1 MLALFGTPALAGD
14 SISHDSSRTT
24 LSIFNDLGSEAGMD
38 IASAAHFQS
47 GDSVGIHSV
56 SSGND
61 AWIIQN
67 AVTSSLRS
75 RGCVLFNGDTVSVTQ
90 HYYRLEIFSSE
101 MNVRYGDVFRDG
113 MFGTQKAPRN
123 VSVSVQYKCSDSRT
137 EQIIADGIVRKS
149 AVDTVLVDE
158 IPSLENPGVKSTHGD
173 FPSGQ
178 FLDKIVEPFIIIG
191 SAGVIVYL
199 FFHVRS

>member
-1 MLALFGTPALAGD
+1 MMALFGTTALAGD
-14 SISHDSSRTT
+14 SASHDSSRTT
-24 LSIFNDLGSEAGMD
+24 LSIFNELGSEAGTD

-47 GDSVGIHSV
+47 GDSIGIHSV

-75 RGCVLFNGDTVSVTQ
+75 RGCVLFSGDTVSGRE
-90 HYYRLEIFSSE
+90 HYRLEIFSSE
-101 MNVRYGDVFRDG
+101 MNVRYGDMFRDG

-137 EQIIADGIVRKS
+137 EQIIADGIVRKTS
-149 AVDTVLVDE
+149 VDTILVDE

-173 FPSGQ
+173 FPYGQ